1 VRAPREVTVLPRG
14 NSTTDPFQ
22 VRFSLEF
29 NIRSAT
35 KKCSKKERVV
45 KASVSDQRSILDI
58 QNFDFTTTSL
68 NAKAAGLPEI
78 AAITSL
84 TIKANNARDLR
95 IAAETELSDVKREL
109 SRAETDVEQVVSRIT
124 RDESRLASGTG
135 AAKELEQLQH
145 ELVSLNN
152 RRSELEEVE
161 LEIMMRVDGIKERI
175 STLQDEEAA
184 LALEIANLEI
194 SKENAL
200 TVIGADLSAAA
211 QERSKTVNSVNPELI
226 ALYEK
231 IRASNNGTGAAALI
245 GNQCKGCHLTLNTIE
260 LQRIA
265 GLAEDELVRCEECRC
280 ILVRG
285 L

>member
-1 VRAPREVTVLPRG
+1 MK
-14 NSTTDPFQ
+14 
-22 VRFSLEF
+22 
-29 NIRSAT
+29 AT
-35 KKCSKKERVV
+35 S
-45 KASVSDQRSILDI
+45 SDQRSVLDI

-78 AAITSL
+78 AAIASL

-124 RDESRLASGTG
+124 RDEARLASGTG

-175 STLQDEEAA
+175 STLQEEEAA

-211 QERSKTVNSVNPELI
+211 QERAKTVNSVNPELI
-226 ALYEK
+226 TLYEK
-231 IRASNNGTGAAALI
+231 IRASNNGTGAAALV

>member
-1 VRAPREVTVLPRG
+1 MK
-14 NSTTDPFQ
+14 
-22 VRFSLEF
+22 
-29 NIRSAT
+29 AT
-35 KKCSKKERVV
+35 P
-45 KASVSDQRSILDI
+45 SDQRSVLDI

-68 NAKAAGLPEI
+68 QAKAAGLPEI
-78 AAITSL
+78 AAIASL

-109 SRAETDVEQVVSRIT
+109 NRAETDVEQVVSRIT
-124 RDESRLASGTG
+124 RDETRLASGTG

-145 ELVSLNN
+145 ELVSLNT

-175 STLQDEEAA
+175 STLQEEEVA

-200 TVIGADLSAAA
+200 TVIGTDLSAAA
-211 QERSKTVNSVNPELI
+211 QERARTVASVNPELI

-231 IRASNNGTGAAALI
+231 IRGTNNGTGAAALI

-265 GLAEDELVRCEECRC
+265 ALAEDEVSRCEECRC

>member
-1 VRAPREVTVLPRG
+1 MK
-14 NSTTDPFQ
+14 
-22 VRFSLEF
+22 
-29 NIRSAT
+29 AT
-35 KKCSKKERVV
+35 P
-45 KASVSDQRSILDI
+45 SDQRSVLDI

-78 AAITSL
+78 AAIASL

-175 STLQDEEAA
+175 STLQEEEAA

-211 QERSKTVNSVNPELI
+211 QERAKTVNSVNPELI
-226 ALYEK
+226 TLYEK
-231 IRASNNGTGAAALI
+231 IRASNNGTGAAALV

>member
-1 VRAPREVTVLPRG
+1 MK
-14 NSTTDPFQ
+14 
-22 VRFSLEF
+22 
-29 NIRSAT
+29 AT
-35 KKCSKKERVV
+35 P
-45 KASVSDQRSILDI
+45 SDQRSVLDI

-68 NAKAAGLPEI
+68 NAKAAALPEI
-78 AAITSL
+78 AAIATLS
-84 TIKANNARDLR
+84 IKANNARDLR

-161 LEIMMRVDGIKERI
+161 LEIMMRVDSIKERI
-175 STLQDEEAA
+175 STLQGEEAA

-194 SKENAL
+194 SKENVL

-211 QERSKTVNSVNPELI
+211 RERAKTIASVSPELI

-231 IRASNNGTGAAALI
+231 IRAANNGTGAAALI

-265 GLAEDELVRCEECRC
+265 ALAEDEISRCEECRC

>member
-1 VRAPREVTVLPRG
+1 M
-14 NSTTDPFQ
+14 
-22 VRFSLEF
+22 
-29 NIRSAT
+29 
-35 KKCSKKERVV
+35 

-78 AAITSL
+78 PAINTL
-84 TIKANNARDLR
+84 AIKQDNARDLR
-95 IAAETELSDVKREL
+95 IAAETELNDVKREL
-109 SRAETDVEQVVSRIT
+109 NRAETDVEQVVSRIN
-124 RDESRLASGTG
+124 RDEARLASGTG

-145 ELVSLNN
+145 ELVSLAA

-161 LEIMMRVDGIKERI
+161 LEIMMRVDGIKDRI
-175 STLQDEEAA
+175 TALQSEESA

-200 TVIGADLSAAA
+200 TVIGADLAEAA
-211 QERSKTVNSVNPELI
+211 QERAKTTVSVNAEVL

-231 IRASNNGTGAAALI
+231 IRASNNGTGAAALV
-245 GNQCKGCHLTLNTIE
+245 GNQCKGCHLTINTVE

-265 GLAEDELVRCEECRC
+265 ALAEDELVRCEECRC

-285 L
+285 

>member
-1 VRAPREVTVLPRG
+1 MK
-14 NSTTDPFQ
+14 
-22 VRFSLEF
+22 
-29 NIRSAT
+29 AT
-35 KKCSKKERVV
+35 P
-45 KASVSDQRSILDI
+45 SDQRSVLDI

-78 AAITSL
+78 AAIASL

-175 STLQDEEAA
+175 STLQEEEAT

-211 QERSKTVNSVNPELI
+211 QERAKTVNSVNPELI
-226 ALYEK
+226 TLYEK
-231 IRASNNGTGAAALI
+231 IRASNNGTGAAALV

>member
-1 VRAPREVTVLPRG
+1 MK
-14 NSTTDPFQ
+14 
-22 VRFSLEF
+22 
-29 NIRSAT
+29 AT
-35 KKCSKKERVV
+35 P
-45 KASVSDQRSILDI
+45 SDQRSVLDI

-68 NAKAAGLPEI
+68 QAKAAALPEI
-78 AAITSL
+78 AAIASL

-175 STLQDEEAA
+175 STLQEEEAA
-184 LALEIANLEI
+184 LALEIASLEI

-200 TVIGADLSAAA
+200 TVIGADLNAAA
-211 QERSKTVNSVNPELI
+211 QERAKTVSSVNPELM

-265 GLAEDELVRCEECRC
+265 ALAEDEVSRCEECRC

-285 L
+285 Q

>member
-1 VRAPREVTVLPRG
+1 MK
-14 NSTTDPFQ
+14 
-22 VRFSLEF
+22 
-29 NIRSAT
+29 AT
-35 KKCSKKERVV
+35 P
-45 KASVSDQRSILDI
+45 SDQRSILDI
-58 QNFDFTTTSL
+58 QNFDFTATSL
-68 NAKAAGLPEI
+68 NAKAAALPEI

-109 SRAETDVEQVVSRIT
+109 TRAETDVEQVVSRIT
-124 RDESRLASGTG
+124 RDETRLASGTG

-145 ELVSLNN
+145 ELISLNN

-161 LEIMMRVDGIKERI
+161 LDIMMRVDGIKERI
-175 STLQDEEAA
+175 KNLQEEEAS

-194 SKENAL
+194 AKENAL

-211 QERSKTVNSVNPELI
+211 QERAKTVTSVNPELL

-231 IRASNNGTGAAALI
+231 IRVSNNGTGAAALV

-265 GLAEDELVRCEECRC
+265 ALPEDELVRCEECRC
-280 ILVRG
+280 ILVRVK
-285 L
+285 

>member
-1 VRAPREVTVLPRG
+1 M
-14 NSTTDPFQ
+14 
-22 VRFSLEF
+22 
-29 NIRSAT
+29 
-35 KKCSKKERVV
+35 

-68 NAKAAGLPEI
+68 NAKATSLPEI
-78 AAITSL
+78 ATINTL
-84 TIKANNARDLR
+84 TIKQNNARDLR

-109 SRAETDVEQVVSRIT
+109 NRAETDVEQVVSRIT
-124 RDESRLASGTG
+124 RDEARLASGTG

-145 ELVSLNN
+145 ELVSLAA
-152 RRSELEEVE
+152 RRAELEEVE

-175 STLQDEEAA
+175 SQLSTEESA
-184 LALEIANLEI
+184 LAAEIANLEI
-194 SKENAL
+194 AKENAL
-200 TVIGADLSAAA
+200 TIIFTDLKSTAEDRNKTAA
-211 QERSKTVNSVNPELI
+211 SVNSELL

-231 IRASNNGTGAAALI
+231 IRTGNNGTGAAALI
-245 GNQCKGCHLTLNTIE
+245 GNQCKGCHLTLNTVE

-265 GLAEDELVRCEECRC
+265 SLPEDEVVRCEECRC

>member
-1 VRAPREVTVLPRG
+1 MK
-14 NSTTDPFQ
+14 
-22 VRFSLEF
+22 
-29 NIRSAT
+29 AT
-35 KKCSKKERVV
+35 P
-45 KASVSDQRSILDI
+45 SDQRSVLDI

-78 AAITSL
+78 AAIASL

-124 RDESRLASGTG
+124 RDEARLASGTG

-145 ELVSLNN
+145 ELVSLNT

-161 LEIMMRVDGIKERI
+161 LEIMMRVDAIKERI
-175 STLQDEEAA
+175 TTLQEEEAA

-194 SKENAL
+194 SKENVL

-211 QERSKTVNSVNPELI
+211 QERAKTVASVNPELI

-231 IRASNNGTGAAALI
+231 IRTANNGTGAAALI
-245 GNQCKGCHLTLNTIE
+245 GNQCKGCHLTLNTSE

-265 GLAEDELVRCEECRC
+265 ALAEDEVPRCEECRC